1 MYDANREY
9 FLLWVRLRWV
19 QIEVYF
25 VCSCQRGRRMSVAV
39 VAFWFL
45 GGGRGRRRVALVGAA
60 VVVPPVA
67 LAGVLTVVASA
78 QARGR

>member
-1 MYDANREY
+1 M
-9 FLLWVRLRWV
+9 
-19 QIEVYF
+19 
-25 VCSCQRGRRMSVAV
+25 AV

-60 VVVPPVA
+60 VVVLPVA